1 MADST
6 SWQLALMRSRL
17 NTLERKAEQ
26 PQADAARLLGE
37 CVRELKHTFEFL
49 EAAGERLVD
58 ADKDLKKVQSSVRHE
73 QDRFRTLVDLLSDAF
88 VATDLAGVIVSCNA
102 AAGRLLNV
110 SPRALAGRPLHMF
123 LNGERVE
130 FIQFIKAVP
139 DASEIPERR
148 IQLRPRERHYVTV
161 TARVGIVRD
170 PEGRPSGLHW
180 LVRRTES
187 DQAMAPPPDDVST
200 SVFIAPD

>member
-17 NTLERKAEQ
+17 STLERKAEQ

-180 LVRRTES
+180 LVRRTVS
-187 DQAMAPPPDDVST
+187 DQAMASPPDDVST

>member
-1 MADST
+1 
-6 SWQLALMRSRL
+6 MRSRL

-37 CVRELKHTFEFL
+37 CIRELKHTFGFL
-49 EAAGERLVD
+49 EAAGERLAD
-58 ADKDLKKVQSSVRHE
+58 ADKELKKGQSSVRHE
-73 QDRFRTLVDLLSDAF
+73 QDRFRALVDLLSDAF
-88 VATDLAGVIVSCNA
+88 VATDLAGTIVSSNA

-110 SPRALAGRPLHMF
+110 SPRALVGRPLHMF

-139 DASEIPERR
+139 DTSENPERQ
-148 IQLRPRERHYVTV
+148 IHLRPRERHFVTV

-170 PEGRPSGLHW
+170 PEGRPSALHW
-180 LVRRTES
+180 LLHRAENHQPIAS
-187 DQAMAPPPDDVST
+187 PPDRMSA
-200 SVFIAPD
+200 SVFMTHD

>member
-1 MADST
+1 MVDST

-37 CVRELKHTFEFL
+37 CIRELKHTFGFL
-49 EAAGERLVD
+49 EAAGERLAD
-58 ADKDLKKVQSSVRHE
+58 ADKELKKGQSSVRHE
-73 QDRFRTLVDLLSDAF
+73 QDRFRALVDLLSDAF
-88 VATDLAGVIVSCNA
+88 VATDLAGTIVSSNA

-110 SPRALAGRPLHMF
+110 SPRALVGRPLHMF

-139 DASEIPERR
+139 DTSEIPERQ
-148 IQLRPRERHYVTV
+148 IHLRPRERHFVTV

-170 PEGRPSGLHW
+170 PEGRPSALHW
-180 LVRRTES
+180 LLHRAENHQPMASPS
-187 DQAMAPPPDDVST
+187 DRMST
-200 SVFIAPD
+200 SVFMTPD